1 MPISP
6 VKNKKNSLKEH
17 VIEVAQELFYK
28 NGIKSVTM
36 DCVARS
42 LHMSKR
48 TLYELFA
55 DKEELLIAGQEKMYE
70 EHRQALERLA
80 THTDNVIEIILYD
93 VQLKLKAMTKVSKE
107 FIYDIHKYE
116 RLRDNIHRH
125 REENKADAINFI
137 KHGIEQGLLR
147 NDFNVEVAYEVSL
160 SIIDSLVEKKLF
172 NSASPIDVL
181 NTSIISY
188 LRGLSTE
195 KGAALL
201 DVFISKHRAQ

>member
-80 THTDNVIEIILYD
+80 THGQCD
-93 VQLKLKAMTKVSKE
+93 
-107 FIYDIHKYE
+107 
-116 RLRDNIHRH
+116 
-125 REENKADAINFI
+125 
-137 KHGIEQGLLR
+137 R
-147 NDFNVEVAYEVSL
+147 NHSL
-160 SIIDSLVEKKLF
+160 
-172 NSASPIDVL
+172 
-181 NTSIISY
+181 
-188 LRGLSTE
+188 
-195 KGAALL
+195 
-201 DVFISKHRAQ
+201 